1 MQANLNKTMND
12 DSTSIEDLAP
22 ATVWTPEQQIRELKQ
37 RSMPPVAEGCIFFTP
52 RPTDVIVAVPP
63 KCGTTWLLHIVHQLR
78 MNGSEP
84 DFEDQLEVTAWVER
98 SQMFGVDLSTKTQ
111 PAELRVFFS
120 HLPYHRIPKEGKII
134 YCVRDQEDAL
144 YSFYK
149 FLDSLYVLRGQ
160 VSLPIFANT
169 IMKSGRYDHGD
180 TAMVLNG
187 LLVWWEHRNDDDVLF
202 LFFDDLREDHAGCV
216 RRIAKFIGIE
226 CDEALLA
233 RVVHTTTH
241 AEMVRHHSKFD
252 TRNSSIMLAKKF
264 GEEPPT
270 EFSGRVRKD
279 GGKSGDGQNLP
290 PEVRQYIKKNGKK
303 SLQQNLDFKI
313 YRKCGRH
320 GTRNR
325 KRKSN
330 LYDACVLTCQQ
341 SM

>member
-1 MQANLNKTMND
+1 MQTNLNKAMND
-12 DSTSIEDLAP
+12 DSTSIEDLAR
-22 ATVWTPEQQIRELKQ
+22 ATVWTPEQQIPELKQ

-111 PAELRVFFS
+111 PAEPRVFFS

-134 YCVRDQEDAL
+134 YCIRDQEDAL

-149 FLDSLYVLRGQ
+149 FLDSLYVLRGR

-187 LLVWWEHRNDDDVLF
+187 LLVWWEHCNDDDVLF

-264 GEEPPT
+264 GEKPPT

-290 PEVRQYIKKNGKK
+290 PEVRQYIKKKWQEIITAKLGF
-303 SLQQNLDFKI
+303 QNLQEMREAWHKEQ
-313 YRKCGRH
+313 KE
-320 GTRNR
+320 
-325 KRKSN
+325 K
-330 LYDACVLTCQQ
+330 VQ
-341 SM
+341 SI